1 MRDSIQHTGNT
12 PPYKLRDGTQTGG
25 VFPMC
30 KKIKTREGE
39 AHEQKCT
46 QSTAL
51 FRKFPTG
58 SRCGNLRI
66 DNMIFYPYSR
76 FYAFVAY
83 YKDNACKIQQQRLWC
98 VKTILQACTLSAL
111 VISCTY
117 TGYFVYCLAS
127 TTTLIGI
134 AKHQRDSVL
143 KVFCKIRK
151 KFDTNSKSTFRI

>member
-1 MRDSIQHTGNT
+1 MYAVHRTISQF
-12 PPYKLRDGTQTGG
+12 PP
-25 VFPMC
+25 
-30 KKIKTREGE
+30 
-39 AHEQKCT
+39 
-46 QSTAL
+46 
-51 FRKFPTG
+51 G

-127 TTTLIGI
+127 TTPLIGI
-134 AKHQRDSVL
+134 AKHQRDSV
-143 KVFCKIRK
+143 
-151 KFDTNSKSTFRI
+151 SKSFLQNPKEIRHKFKINFSYLKKILKFKNFSKNISVFFL

>member
-1 MRDSIQHTGNT
+1 MYAVHRTISQF
-12 PPYKLRDGTQTGG
+12 PP
-25 VFPMC
+25 
-30 KKIKTREGE
+30 
-39 AHEQKCT
+39 
-46 QSTAL
+46 
-51 FRKFPTG
+51 G

-66 DNMIFYPYSR
+66 DNMIFYPHSR

-134 AKHQRDSVL
+134 AKHQRDSVFAKSERNSTQIQNQL
-143 KVFCKIRK
+143 FVFKKIP
-151 KFDTNSKSTFRI
+151 KFKNFSKNISVFFL

>member
-1 MRDSIQHTGNT
+1 MYAVHRTISQ
-12 PPYKLRDGTQTGG
+12 
-25 VFPMC
+25 
-30 KKIKTREGE
+30 
-39 AHEQKCT
+39 
-46 QSTAL
+46 
-51 FRKFPTG
+51 FPTG

-134 AKHQRDSVL
+134 AKHQRDSVSKNFFAKSQRNSTQIQNQL
-143 KVFCKIRK
+143 FVFKKNTKIQ
-151 KFDTNSKSTFRI
+151 KFPKNISVFFL